1 MKVCIVSQKELKGTS
16 LRSARRVK
24 DDFILGSIRKVKQ
37 FLRIAQNNEL
47 YVSKKHLA
55 EYLEKR
61 KKYEKRAGLFSAIAV
76 IVVIVLI
83 GLPLL
88 SGIFDIV
95 NVIAALFLGLLLI
108 TFALLPNYTPALEGK
123 V

>member
-1 MKVCIVSQKELKGTS
+1 MKVCIVSQNELKGTS